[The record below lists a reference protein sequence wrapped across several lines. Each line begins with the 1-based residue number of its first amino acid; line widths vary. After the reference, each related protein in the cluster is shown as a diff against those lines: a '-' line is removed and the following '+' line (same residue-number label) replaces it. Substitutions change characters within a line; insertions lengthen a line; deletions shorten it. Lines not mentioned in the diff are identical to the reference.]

1 MVMSNNTLPFDVR
14 TVPLSGKNLVEA
26 SAGTGKTFSIG
37 ILILRMLI
45 EKQIPLENQLIVT
58 YTNFAVAE
66 LQERIRAFIKEA
78 YNAATGRSCNEAL
91 ILSLIENAPD
101 KEGLQDR
108 LRAAL
113 LLLDEAPIMTIHGFC
128 QQMLFEFAF
137 ETGQPFQLEL
147 QTNVDEFIDNTINA
161 FWRRE
166 LSLLPV
172 NMLELKDLEALRKM
186 LKELFSKGLAGTYF
200 AGHSSIG
207 DNLDINY
214 YQAAM
219 QQAQADLTA
228 KKEAIFAYPSQHK
241 AELLAEISKAGKAA
255 ERAFADK
262 IDNPEQMFA
271 EALKG
276 LTKKG
281 VAAYFQKLQSP
292 YWKLYEEYLAIKA
305 GIDMQT
311 HLVTDVLL
319 LRAQRDYLP
328 VLKEKIRQSNVL
340 TFDAMILNLHKAIV
354 IDNNEKL
361 CTLIREKYK
370 VVFIDEFQDTDHI
383 QFQLFKKLFVEQ
395 PEENGGTLFL
405 IGDPKQSIYAFRNA
419 DVESYLYA
427 STLVDNKYSM
437 NTNFRSSQ
445 SMIHAANHFF
455 NAAGAAAFGYEASD
469 TQQIMYHTVAAKHA
483 TRKLLKEGM
492 EQENALFFA
501 PGKNEQIAFEG
512 ICEEIAALLNPVNG
526 YQLQSDEATPPRPVR
541 PEDIAIL
548 VRQSKFGRSIKQ
560 QLQKLEI
567 PAVNIDDSRV
577 LDTKEAQDLSLILQA
592 MILPNIKNVKSALYL
607 TFLHDLYM
615 DASGTAIN
623 ISAIDDIALL
633 ALFSEYHQL
642 VMEQKTFQALMK
654 LFSDFNLQQQFS
666 KHFGKQRVLSNIM
679 QLAELLH
686 QQQYRKALNAD
697 ELWVWLRQ
705 SAGAQVAG
713 DEFTLQIESDE
724 HAVQILTLHKSK
736 GLEYPI
742 VFVYGVH
749 TQPDIRDLQLHTLK
763 TGNGSRVLKLKPD
776 LEEKEQQQ
784 LLKNE
789 DQELRRLIY
798 VAITRAAYRCYIYYS
813 SDKFSG
819 KPLHQLMQTIPA
831 DSGIVTEYS
840 NTAMTVRYRPASSDI
855 ITTTALNSRL
865 AEQSRSQWGLFS
877 YSALSIKHEFEPR
890 LYSNDLKAY
899 DQFIFNQLERG
910 ADIGTKLHELFEQID
925 FRKDYSVPQL
935 DYLSNK
941 LLKSF
946 DRIEK
951 GKEVIYAPMI
961 AQLLQ
966 HVLQAQISIGDIT
979 FSLTEIPVAKRL
991 NELEFMFPML
1001 QEESVQALVALLR
1014 HYDTGIQDKYQQLNG
1029 MMTGFIDLL
1038 FEHEGRFYI
1047 LDWKSN
1053 YLGFTVNDYEGDNL
1067 AQAMHH
1073 SQYTLQY
1080 LIYTVAVHK
1089 FLQQRMGDA
1098 YDYEQHFGGVIY
1110 VFLRGARS
1118 GQSSGIFTDRPDKLF
1133 IEALEQA
1140 MNGMATL

>member
-1 MVMSNNTLPFDVR
+1 MAMSNNIQPFEVQ

-37 ILILRMLI
+37 ILILRMIL
-45 EKQIPLENQLIVT
+45 EKQVPLEKQLIVT

-78 YNAATGRSCNEAL
+78 YKAATGRPCNEPL
-91 ILSLIENAPD
+91 IQKLIAAAPD
-101 KEGLQDR
+101 KEGLKDR

-147 QTNVDEFIDNTINA
+147 QTNVDEFIDNTINT
-161 FWRRE
+161 FWRKE

-172 NMLELKDLEALRKM
+172 NMLELKDLEAIRKM
-186 LKELFSKGLAGTYF
+186 LKELFAKGLAGTYF
-200 AGHSSIG
+200 SGHHSIG

-214 YQAAM
+214 YWTAM
-219 QQAQADLTA
+219 QQAQAELA
-228 KKEAIFAYPSQHK
+228 AKEAAILAYPVQHK
-241 AELLAEISKAGKAA
+241 TELLADLAQAGKAA
-255 ERAFADK
+255 ERAFVSK
-262 IDNPEQMFA
+262 VEHPEQLFS

-276 LTKKG
+276 LTKKD
-281 VAAYFQKLQSP
+281 VAAYFQKLKSG
-292 YWKLYEEYLAIKA
+292 YWQLFAEYLALKTTISA
-305 GIDMQT
+305 QT
-311 HLVTDVLL
+311 QLVTDVLL
-319 LRAQRDYLP
+319 LLAQRDYLP
-328 VLKEKIRQSNVL
+328 LLKEKIRQSNVL

-354 IDNNEKL
+354 LDHNEKL

-370 VVFIDEFQDTDHI
+370 VVFIDEFQDTDI
-383 QFQLFKKLFVEQ
+383 LQFQLFKKLFVDQ
-395 PEENGGTLFL
+395 PEENEGTLFL

-427 STLVDNKYSM
+427 STLVRNKYSM
-437 NTNFRSSQ
+437 ATNFRSSQ

-455 NAAGAAAFGYEASD
+455 NAAGAAAFGYNENDA
-469 TQQIMYHTVAAKHA
+469 QKIEYHTVAAKHA
-483 TRKLLKEGM
+483 TRKLLKAGT
-492 EQENALFFA
+492 EQKESLFFA
-501 PGKNEQIAFEG
+501 PGKNEQIAFESIG
-512 ICEEIAALLNPVNG
+512 EEIAALLNPANG
-526 YQLQSDEATPPRPVR
+526 YQLQADEHTSPRPVR

-548 VRQSKFGRSIKQ
+548 VRQAKFGRSIKQ
-560 QLQKLEI
+560 ELQKLNI
-567 PAVNIDDSRV
+567 PAVNIDDAKV

-592 MILPNIKNVKSALYL
+592 MIQHNLRNVKSALFL
-607 TFLHDLYM
+607 TFLNELYM
-615 DASGTAIN
+615 ETADTAIN
-623 ISAIDDIALL
+623 ILTVDDSALL

-642 VMEQKTFQALMK
+642 IMEQKTFQALMK

-666 KHFGKQRVLSNIM
+666 KNFGKQRVLSNLM

-705 SAGAQVAG
+705 SAGAKVEG

-749 TQPDIRDLQLHTLK
+749 TQPDIRDQQLHTLK
-763 TGNGSRVLKLKPD
+763 TENGNRILKLKPD
-776 LEEKEQQQ
+776 LNEKEQQQ
-784 LLKNE
+784 LLKSE

-813 SDKFSG
+813 TDKFAG
-819 KPLHQLMQTIPA
+819 KPLHQLMQTIPP
-831 DSGIVTEYS
+831 DSGIVADYS
-840 NTAMTVRYRPASSDI
+840 NTATGAVYHSGHTGG
-855 ITTTALNSRL
+855 ITTIDLNLKR
-865 AEQSRSQWGLFS
+865 AEQSRAHWGLYS
-877 YSALSIKHEFEPR
+877 YSALSIKHEFEPKP
-890 LYSNDLKAY
+890 YSNELKAY

-925 FRKDYSVPQL
+925 FRKDYTEPQL

-941 LLKSF
+941 LLQSF
-946 DRIEK
+946 DKTER
-951 GKEVIYAPMI
+951 GKEVDNAPMI
-961 AQLLQ
+961 AQLLH
-966 HVLQAQISIGDIT
+966 HVLNANININDTSFT
-979 FSLTEIPVAKRL
+979 LAAIPAAKRL
-991 NELEFMFPML
+991 NELEFMFPL
-1001 QEESVQALVALLR
+1001 QQEQSAQNLLLLLQ

-1053 YLGFTVNDYEGDNL
+1053 YLGFELKDYEGLNL

-1089 FLQQRMGDA
+1089 LLKQRMGDA

-1110 VFLRGARS
+1110 VFLRGARA
-1118 GQSSGIFTDRPDKLF
+1118 GKDSGIFTDRPDKLF
-1133 IEALEQA
+1133 IEGLERVL
-1140 MNGMATL
+1140 MEIK

>member
-1 MVMSNNTLPFDVR
+1 MAMSNNTLPFDVR

-37 ILILRMLI
+37 ILILRMIL
-45 EKQIPLENQLIVT
+45 EKQVPLENQLIVT

-78 YNAATGRSCNEAL
+78 YNAATGQPCREPL
-91 ILSLIENAPD
+91 IQELIEQAMD
-101 KEGLQDR
+101 KDGLKDR
-108 LRAAL
+108 LRTAL

-161 FWRRE
+161 FWRKE
-166 LSLLPV
+166 LSLLPPD
-172 NMLELKDLEALRKM
+172 MLELKDLEAIRKM
-186 LKELFSKGLAGTYF
+186 LRELFGKGLAGTYF

-207 DNLDINY
+207 DNLDISY
-214 YQAAM
+214 YQEAM
-219 QQAQADLTA
+219 QQAKADLAA
-228 KKEAIFAYPSQHK
+228 KKEALLTYPIQHK
-241 AELLAEISKAGKAA
+241 SELLADLAQAGKSA
-255 ERAFADK
+255 EKAFVPK
-262 IDNPEQMFA
+262 IEDPEQMFA

-276 LTKKG
+276 LTKKE

-292 YWKLYEEYLAIKA
+292 YWDLFKEYLDLRTAIA
-305 GIDMQT
+305 GQT

-319 LRAQRDYLP
+319 LLAQRDYLP
-328 VLKEKIRQSNVL
+328 LLKEKIRQSNVL

-370 VVFIDEFQDTDHI
+370 VVFIDEFQDTDII

-395 PEENGGTLFL
+395 PDENEGTLFL

-427 STLVDNKYSM
+427 STLVGNKYSM
-437 NTNFRSSQ
+437 ATNFRSSQ
-445 SMIHAANHFF
+445 HLVHAANHFF
-455 NAAGAAAFGYEASD
+455 NAAGAAAFGYEESD
-469 TQQIMYHTVAAKHA
+469 AQKIVYHTVTAKHA
-483 TRKLLKEGM
+483 TRKLLKSDV
-492 EQENALFFA
+492 EQKESLFFA
-501 PGKNEQIAFEG
+501 PAKNEQLAFES
-512 ICEEIAALLNPVNG
+512 ICEEIATLLNPANG
-526 YQLQSDEATPPRPVR
+526 YQLQADEDSLPRPVR

-548 VRQSKFGRSIKQ
+548 VRQTKFGRSIKQ
-560 QLQKLEI
+560 ELQKLDI
-567 PAVNIDDSRV
+567 PAVNVDDAKV

-592 MILPNIKNVKSALYL
+592 MIQPNIKNVKSALYL
-607 TFLHDLYM
+607 TFLNELYM
-615 DASGTAIN
+615 ESAGTAIN
-623 ISAIDDIALL
+623 ISRVDDSALL
-633 ALFSEYHQL
+633 GLFSEYHQL
-642 VMEQKTFQALMK
+642 TMEQKTFQALMK

-666 KHFGKQRVLSNIM
+666 KNFGKQRVLSNLM

-705 SAGAQVAG
+705 SAGANVAG

-749 TQPDIRDLQLHTLK
+749 TQPDIREQQLHTLK
-763 TGNGSRVLKLKPD
+763 TGNGNRILKLKPD
-776 LEEKEQQQ
+776 LDEKEQQQ

-813 SDKFSG
+813 TDKFAG

-831 DSGIVTEYS
+831 DSGIVTEYNS
-840 NTAMTVRYRPASSDI
+840 TESGAVYRSGHEAG
-855 ITTTALNSRL
+855 ITTIGLNLKL
-865 AEQSRSQWGLFS
+865 AEQSRAHWGLYS

-890 LYSNDLKAY
+890 PYSNELTAY

-925 FRKDYSVPQL
+925 FQKDYTQAQL

-941 LLKSF
+941 LLHSF
-946 DRIEK
+946 DKTGR
-951 GKEVIYAPMI
+951 GKEVDNAPMI
-961 AQLLQ
+961 VQLLH
-966 HVLQAQISIGDIT
+966 HVLNARIDINNT
-979 FSLTEIPVAKRL
+979 SYSLSAIPPGKRL
-991 NELEFMFPML
+991 NELEFMFPL
-1001 QEESVQALVALLR
+1001 QQEQSVQQLLFLLQ

-1038 FEHEGRFYI
+1038 FEYEDRFYI

-1053 YLGFTVNDYEGDNL
+1053 YLGFEVKDYEGENL

-1089 FLQQRMGDA
+1089 FLKQRMGA
-1098 YDYEQHFGGVIY
+1098 VYDYEQHFGGVIY
-1110 VFLRGARS
+1110 VFLRGARA
-1118 GQSSGIFTDRPDKLF
+1118 GQASGIFTDRPDKLF

-1140 MNGMATL
+1140 LEETT

>member
-1 MVMSNNTLPFDVR
+1 MSNNTLPFDVR

-37 ILILRMLI
+37 ILILRMII
-45 EKQIPLENQLIVT
+45 EKQVPLENQLIVT

-78 YNAATGRSCNEAL
+78 YHAAAGRSCNEAL
-91 ILSLIENAPD
+91 ILSLIENTPD

-147 QTNVDEFIDNTINA
+147 QTNVDEFIDNTINT
-161 FWRRE
+161 FWRKE
-166 LSLLPV
+166 LSLLPI

-186 LKELFSKGLAGTYF
+186 LKALFSKGLAGTCF
-200 AGHSSIG
+200 TGHSSIG
-207 DNLDINY
+207 DNLDLNY
-214 YQAAM
+214 YQEAM
-219 QQAQADLTA
+219 QQAQAALAA
-228 KKEAIFAYPSQHK
+228 KKEAILAYPIHHK
-241 AELLAEISKAGKAA
+241 AELLADLAQAGKSA
-255 ERAFADK
+255 EKAFVPK
-262 IDNPEQMFA
+262 IEDPEQMFT

-281 VAAYFQKLQSP
+281 VAAYFQKLKAP
-292 YWKLYEEYLAIKA
+292 YWKLLDDYLALKNRIA
-305 GIDMQT
+305 EQA

-328 VLKEKIRQSNVL
+328 MLKEKIRQSNVL

-354 IDNNEKL
+354 TDNNEKL
-361 CTLIREKYK
+361 CALIREKYK
-370 VVFIDEFQDTDHI
+370 AVFIDEFQDTDHI
-383 QFQLFKKLFVEQ
+383 QFQLFKKLFVTQ

-445 SMIHAANHFF
+445 SMIRAANHFF
-455 NAAGAAAFGYEASD
+455 NAAGAAAFGYEEMD
-469 TQQIMYHTVAAKHA
+469 TQQIRYHTVAAKHT
-483 TRKLLKEGM
+483 TRKLLKDGI
-492 EQENALFFA
+492 EQEGALFFA
-501 PGKNEQIAFEG
+501 PGRNEQVAFEG
-512 ICEEIAALLNPVNG
+512 IAEEIAALLHPANG
-526 YQLQSDEATPPRPVR
+526 YQLQADETTPPRPVR

-548 VRQSKFGRSIKQ
+548 VRQSKSGRSIKQ
-560 QLQKLEI
+560 QLQLLDI

-607 TFLHDLYM
+607 TFLHDLYI
-615 DASGTAIN
+615 DASGAAMDIT
-623 ISAIDDIALL
+623 AIDDIALL

-642 VMEQKTFQALMK
+642 IMEQKTFQALMK

-666 KHFGKQRVLSNIM
+666 KNFGKQRVLSNIM

-697 ELWVWLRQ
+697 ELWVWLKQ

-749 TQPDIRDLQLHTLK
+749 MQPDIRDLQLHPLK
-763 TGNGSRVLKLKPD
+763 TGNGSRILKLKPD
-776 LEEKEQQQ
+776 LDEKEQQQ

-819 KPLHQLMQTIPA
+819 KPLHQLMQTIPPN
-831 DSGIVTEYS
+831 SGIVTDYT
-840 NTAMTVRYRPASSDI
+840 NTAITERYRPASSDS
-855 ITTTALNSRL
+855 ITAKALNTRL

-890 LYSNDLKAY
+890 SYSSELKAY

-925 FRKDYSVPQL
+925 FQKDYSVPQL
-935 DYLSNK
+935 DYLSDK
-941 LLKSF
+941 LLRSF
-946 DRIEK
+946 NRVEK
-951 GKEVIYAPMI
+951 GKELDYAPMI

-966 HVLQAQISIGDIT
+966 HVLQAKINIGAIT
-979 FSLTEIPVAKRL
+979 FTLTGIPAAKRL
-991 NELEFMFPML
+991 NELEFMFPL
-1001 QEESVQALVALLR
+1001 VQEQSVQPLLALLR

-1053 YLGFTVNDYEGDNL
+1053 YLGFTLSDYEGGNL

-1080 LIYTVAVHK
+1080 LIYTLAVHK
-1089 FLQQRMGDA
+1089 FLQQRMGKA

-1118 GQSSGIFTDRPDKLF
+1118 GQDSGIFTDRPDKKF
-1133 IEALEQA
+1133 IEALEQV
-1140 MNGMATL
+1140 LIEKR